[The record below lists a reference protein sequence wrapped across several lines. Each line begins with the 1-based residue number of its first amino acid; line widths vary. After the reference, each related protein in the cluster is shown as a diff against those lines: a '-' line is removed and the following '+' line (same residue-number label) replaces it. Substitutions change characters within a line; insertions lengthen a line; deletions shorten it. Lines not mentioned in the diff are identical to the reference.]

1 MAETVGE
8 KLTKARLQREKT
20 LEEAARVTRVKLK
33 YLEALEGD
41 QPEKLPSLPQAR
53 GFLRLYCDY
62 LGIPPQPLLNIWDGI
77 PEKPPPPPP
86 EPVKRIIIPEPAPD
100 EPLAAV
106 EHETSPTAARE
117 KILEPM
123 TTSEAIFHH
132 LGDKLR
138 RQRELLQLDLTAVET
153 LTRIRQPYLTA
164 LEHGRLTDL
173 PSPVQG
179 RGMLINYARF
189 LELDV
194 DEMLSLYADG
204 LQFRLQETQSRV
216 APASQPAEKPAT
228 TPRTKPAGIRRFLS
242 IDMLAGGF
250 IIIALVGF
258 AIWSAAEVSAITT
271 AEAEATGTAIALETL
286 GTATPTPSLTPTP
299 GDAVTPE
306 GTPGS
311 NGNLPQV
318 TITLPPLD
326 NNPIQVLV
334 VARMR
339 AWMKVT
345 VDGIVAF
352 EGRIAPGNAYPYS
365 GSNQIEVV
373 TGNAAAIQVFY
384 NRRDLG
390 SQGAIGQV
398 ANILFTREEVITPT
412 PQFQPTPTAT
422 ITPTPA
428 PATVTPTPT
437 ETIIIP

>member
-1 MAETVGE
+1 MSETVGE
-8 KLTKARLQREKT
+8 KLIKARLQREKT

-33 YLEALEGD
+33 YLEALEND
-41 QPEKLPSLPQAR
+41 QPEKLPSLTQAR

-62 LGIPPQPLLNIWDGI
+62 LGIPTQPLLNIWDGI
-77 PEKPPPPPP
+77 PEEPPPPPP
-86 EPVKRIIIPEPAPD
+86 EPVKRVILPEPEPEEPLVAPD
-100 EPLAAV
+100 GEP
-106 EHETSPTAARE
+106 SPMASRE

-123 TTSEAIFHH
+123 TTSEAIFRH

-138 RQRELLQLDLTAVET
+138 RQRELLKLSLTDVET
-153 LTRIRQPYLTA
+153 LTRIRQPYLIA
-164 LEHGRLTDL
+164 LENGSLADL

-204 LQFRLQETQSRV
+204 LQFRLQETRARGTPANQPVEKSTPPRV
-216 APASQPAEKPAT
+216 KPG
-228 TPRTKPAGIRRFLS
+228 GIRRFLS

-286 GTATPTPSLTPTP
+286 GTATPTPSQTPTP
-299 GDAVTPE
+299 GDTATPE
-306 GTPGS
+306 GTSGT

-345 VDGIVAF
+345 VDGKVAF
-352 EGRIAPGNAYPYS
+352 EGRIVPGTAYPYS
-365 GSNQIEVV
+365 GSNQIELL

-390 SQGAIGQV
+390 AQGAIGQIASIV
-398 ANILFTREEVITPT
+398 FTREEIITPT
-412 PQFQPTPTAT
+412 PQFQPTPTET